1 MSRCSQCLNS
11 HRQVGPSGPTDAR
24 IMLVGEGPGFNED
37 KIGIP
42 FVGRAGQ
49 ELDDTY
55 LRLAGLNRSDIYV
68 TNAVQ
73 CRQERNG
80 VDIRPSAALTK
91 CCVENHLKEEICSV
105 NPEIVI
111 LCGATACSLVGID
124 LELQHGFPLLSSL
137 SSQFTLYGWQG
148 NFIPMYHP
156 AAGLHESR
164 FMIPMLQDWENL
176 GRYLR
181 SKWEPPQFI
190 VETPNYRL
198 LDTPSQVEYAIS
210 LKTYE
215 YVAIDTETDE
225 GKPWSIQF
233 SVAPGHARMITAERK
248 DLLKDFDVW
257 LQFECQGKVV
267 LHNALYD
274 LDVLDRLGI
283 TVNSYRDTMQELY
296 HLGNM
301 PQGLKAATY
310 RTSGHKMTSYSEVV
324 TPYSKRALEDWLARS
339 LDYIQTITPT
349 YLHPVGPDCPSC
361 GKRHRKESTSYVP
374 HEAEAVLRRAMRN
387 VGMES
392 EYDPW
397 LAPKWSK
404 GEESMRLFGR
414 PWLPMLEANIGRMPR
429 PSIVHAPLEDAVQ
442 YGCSD
447 ADHTGRLASWLEHER
462 ERIVQ
467 EEWCVV

>member
-1 MSRCSQCLNS
+1 MSRCSQCPNS

-68 TNAVQ
+68 TNSVQ

-80 VDIRPSAALTK
+80 VDIRPSAVLTK
-91 CCVENHLKEEICSV
+91 CCAENHLKEEICSV

-124 LELQHGFPLLSSL
+124 LELQHGFPLLSSQ

-148 NFIPMYHP
+148 KFIPMYHP

-181 SKWEPPQFI
+181 GKWEPPQFI
-190 VETPNYRL
+190 VETPQYSL
-198 LDTPSQVEYAIS
+198 FHPEPGSSYHFLHYDYAA
-210 LKTYE
+210 
-215 YVAIDTETDE
+215 VDTETDE
-225 GKPWSIQF
+225 GKPWSVQISSRPNSGAMF
-233 SVAPGHARMITAERK
+233 LVEDTESLYCAKRFIEESEEVI
-248 DLLKDFDVW
+248 
-257 LQFECQGKVV
+257 

-274 LDVLDRLGI
+274 LDVLDQLGI
-283 TVNSYRDTMQELY
+283 RVNSYRDTMQELY

-404 GEESMRLFGR
+404 GEESVRLFGR

-447 ADHTGRLASWLEHER
+447 ADHTGRLATWLEHER